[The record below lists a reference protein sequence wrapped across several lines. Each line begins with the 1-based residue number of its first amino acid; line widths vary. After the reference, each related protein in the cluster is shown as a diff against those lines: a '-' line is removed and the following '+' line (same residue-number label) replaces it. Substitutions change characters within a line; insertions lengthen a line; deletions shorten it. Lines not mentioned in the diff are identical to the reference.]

1 MRYLAAVLLLWVL
14 VPFAPARAE
23 NEAADRGRILF
34 EQKCASCHTIGGG
47 PRVGPDLH
55 GAHQRRSEDWLI
67 RFVTEPDR
75 MVAEKDEVAVR
86 LVEQFNR
93 IVMPNL
99 GLKEAEARALL
110 GHIRAASDAAAAPAK
125 IPAAALA
132 GLGRPQLIAPQ
143 SIVLGMF
150 FFISAIILLVFA
162 WVGLSTRSPEEV
174 NVKKA
179 YGFRKA
185 MFATASVVVVA
196 ALALTMPG
204 APYAVASLKA
214 DRIVY
219 VAARQFDFVFS
230 DEPITSVADLGRIP
244 TMRHLDLPANALV
257 EFRVTS
263 LDVNHGFG
271 VYGPERQLLAQTQ
284 AMPGYVNRLRVSL
297 AQPGHYKV
305 FCLEY
310 CAAGHH
316 AMQSGFDV
324 K

>member
-1 MRYLAAVLLLWVL
+1 MRYLAAVLLLCVL

-47 PRVGPDLH
+47 ARVGPDLQ
-55 GAHQRRSEDWLI
+55 GAHQRRSEEWLL

-75 MVAEKDEVAVR
+75 MIAEKDEIAVR

-99 GLKEAEARALL
+99 GLQASEARELL
-110 GHIRAASDAAAAPAK
+110 AHIKLVGGTQAAAAPPQ
-125 IPAAALA
+125 PAAAPLP
-132 GLGRPQLIAPQ
+132 RPDLIAPQ
-143 SIVLGMF
+143 SIVLGVF
-150 FFISAIILLVFA
+150 LFVSAIIVLVFA
-162 WVGLSTRSPEEV
+162 WVGFSTRQPEEV

-185 MFATASVVVVA
+185 LFATASAVVVA
-196 ALALTMPG
+196 TLVMTMPG

-230 DEPITSVADLGRIP
+230 DEPITSAADLGRIP

>member
-1 MRYLAAVLLLWVL
+1 MHRIVAVVLALL
-14 VPFAPARAE
+14 FAPVGPAGAE
-23 NEAADRGRILF
+23 ADAASQGRILF

-55 GAHQRRSEDWLI
+55 GAHQRRTEEWLI
-67 RFVTEPDR
+67 RFITQPDR
-75 MVAEKDEVAVR
+75 MIAEKDEIAVR

-99 GLKEAEARALL
+99 GLKASEARALL
-110 GHIRAASDAAAAPAK
+110 GHIRSTSDAAAAPAEA
-125 IPAAALA
+125 PAAAA
-132 GLGRPQLIAPQ
+132 AALGRPQLIAPQ

-162 WVGLSTRSPEEV
+162 WVGFSTRSPEEV

-179 YGFRKA
+179 YGFRKTL
-185 MFATASVVVVA
+185 FASASVVVVA

-204 APYAVASLKA
+204 APYAVASIKP

-230 DEPITSVADLGRIP
+230 DEPITSAADLGRIP
-244 TMRHLDLPANALV
+244 TLQRLELPADALV

-284 AMPGYVNRLRVSL
+284 AMPGYVNRLRVRL
-297 AQPGHYKV
+297 AQGGFYKV

-316 AMQSGFDV
+316 AMQSGFNV